1 MTKKKRGRPRSK
13 NPSSSALYHRK
24 WREKQGIL
32 FGDELWD
39 KIINGF
45 KKFLEPPFNERNIK
59 IIKEI
64 SNYINLEKRD
74 KNWFGVCIFHDE
86 ETPSFA
92 VFPEKNTFHCFG
104 CGANGNVSDFIKL
117 ITEKKKGDKK

>member
-1 MTKKKRGRPRSK
+1 MNKKTDIIIKINNLK
-13 NPSSSALYHRK
+13 DWLYIEDGQYDSRQE
-24 WREKQGIL
+24 WS
-32 FGDELWD
+32 
-39 KIINGF
+39 
-45 KKFLEPPFNERNIK
+45 KKFLEPPFNERNIE

-86 ETPSFA
+86 KTPSFA

-104 CGANGNVSDFIKL
+104 CGVNGDVSDFIKL
-117 ITEKKKGDKK
+117 ITEKKKGDK